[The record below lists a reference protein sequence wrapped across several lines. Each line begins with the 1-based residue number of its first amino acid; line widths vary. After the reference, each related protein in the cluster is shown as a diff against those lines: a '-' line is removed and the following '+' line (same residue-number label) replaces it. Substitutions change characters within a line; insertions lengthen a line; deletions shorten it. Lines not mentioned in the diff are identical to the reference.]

1 MELLKNQGIKVL
13 RSGASWHGGS
23 HVWSLPHSQPT
34 ATEWLAAVRLALR
47 GVSTG
52 GELVMSSTAER
63 TVIDLRSPD
72 GVICTATIRRRA
84 APVVEARQIA
94 LPLDVAPAIEPP
106 APLPSALVELVA
118 ITSWEP
124 TPPVEAIDDGRAV
137 LWTPLT
143 DEGPW
148 RTVVPSAVADTLQAF
163 APGCFERR
171 SPTAPSHLLRVGSLV
186 MTPGGER
193 AVLGLVASDDEGSSC
208 GAVLDIAGQP
218 QVAWLDGAAIRDGR
232 VMLYPTDRYRGEPGD
247 DGWWVW
253 VAKHRQVIAT
263 APTLVRLWL
272 PGDAW
277 SRLEEGGRED
287 YELPDVDCDVTWE
300 TRGAHLTAE
309 MPEQAARIIETM
321 AREDELPCHRGP
333 QPPAVGEA
341 LQRAMDAAPKKPA
354 PSKKSAPGS
363 KKKPHRLTP
372 VPEADALAQQG
383 ALVAVALQPDGH
395 WRLWASN
402 PEKPGSALMTSP
414 VWKKRWDGA
423 RRADLRVRLYN
434 RARRCT
440 HDSLDGDIGEGES

>member
-1 MELLKNQGIKVL
+1 M
-13 RSGASWHGGS
+13 
-23 HVWSLPHSQPT
+23 QPT
-34 ATEWLAAVRLALR
+34 TTHWLAAVRLALL
-47 GVSTG
+47 GAPEG

-94 LPLDVAPAIEPP
+94 LPLDVVPAPAIEPP

-137 LWTPLT
+137 LWTGVT

-148 RTVVPSAVADTLQAF
+148 RTVVPAAVADTLQAF

-171 SPTAPSHLLRVGSLV
+171 APTAPSHLLRVGSLV
-186 MTPGGER
+186 MTPNGER
-193 AVLGLVASDDEGSSC
+193 AVLGLVASDGDDSC

-218 QVAWLDGAAIRDGR
+218 QVAWLDGAKVEGDR
-232 VMLYPTDRYRGEPGD
+232 VVLFPSDRYRGEPGV
-247 DGWWVW
+247 DGWW
-253 VAKHRQVIAT
+253 VAKHRQVVEA
-263 APTLVRLWL
+263 APARVRLWL

-277 SRLEEGGRED
+277 SRLEEGGREA

-321 AREDELPCHRGP
+321 AKEDWLPCHRG
-333 QPPAVGEA
+333 EA
-341 LQRAMDAAPKKPA
+341 PLTAKEELWSVAGPLAARAKEHATATAK
-354 PSKKSAPGS
+354 PSKKAAPGS
-363 KKKPHRLTP
+363 KKKPHRMTA

-395 WRLWASN
+395 WKLWASN
-402 PEKPGSALMTSP
+402 PERPGGALLTSP
-414 VWKKRWDGA
+414 EWKKRWHRA
-423 RRADLRVRLYN
+423 RTSDLRVRLYN